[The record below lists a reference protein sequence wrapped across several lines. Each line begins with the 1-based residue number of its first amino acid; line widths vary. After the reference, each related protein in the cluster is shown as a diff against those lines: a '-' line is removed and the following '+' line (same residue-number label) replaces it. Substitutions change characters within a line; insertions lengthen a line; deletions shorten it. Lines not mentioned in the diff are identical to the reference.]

1 MAAKELTATGGDG
14 SINIAGDGNTASI
27 LQYEVFQRTWL
38 YDVCLAIKEANMPL
52 DDDDNFSI
60 KMNSDWLEKLEY
72 NQVNI
77 YAEIFQQES
86 YTFDQLEEVIK
97 SFPNSVEMIRKVRHV
112 YLFVEKER
120 ESKSEDGDFVLEQVF
135 KQLCQLVDESHR
147 PLEKQMP
154 LEEKER
160 YIKLVMFYVF
170 TRCQLLKKVG
180 AWC

>member
-1 MAAKELTATGGDG
+1 MADKARNATGGDG

-27 LQYEVFQRTWL
+27 LQYEAFQRTLL
-38 YDVCLAIKEANMPL
+38 YDVCLAIKDANITL
-52 DDDDNFSI
+52 DEDDSFSI
-60 KMNSDWLEKLEY
+60 RMNSDWLEKLEY
-72 NQVNI
+72 NQVKI

-97 SFPNSVEMIRKVRHV
+97 NFPSSVEMIRKVRHI

-120 ESKSEDGDFVLEQVF
+120 EMKSEDGDYVLERVF
-135 KQLCQLVDESHR
+135 KQLCQLVDESNR
-147 PLEKQMP
+147 PIEKQMP

-180 AWC
+180 A